1 MKIKILIIGRK
12 SFIANFLKKELS
24 KFYNVTL
31 KNFKEILHYKKINS
45 VNFIINCSSSKPYK
59 KNHYNQDRD
68 IFFAKKIIKTKC
80 KLIMLSTA
88 KVYGDKTNILKKESS
103 NCRPT
108 SAYGKSRYL
117 VEKKIQKLI
126 PNQYLILRLSNLVN
140 FDIRQK
146 TGSRTAINCMLKD
159 LRQKKI
165 ITIPNEKTI
174 KDFVTMKF
182 FLSVIIS
189 CLKKNLYGVYNLSSG
204 FSTDLNTLSKLL
216 IKGYGSGIIQKKKR
230 YTDKFI
236 LDNSK
241 LFNKIKK
248 KMLRQT
254 LYNEVIAIGKKLK
267 KNV

>member
-1 MKIKILIIGRK
+1 MKKKILIIGRK
-12 SFIANFLKKELS
+12 SLIANFLKKKLS
-24 KFYNVTL
+24 KLHNVSL
-31 KNFKEILHYKKINS
+31 KDFKEKLTYKKITNY
-45 VNFIINCSSSKPYK
+45 NFIINCSSHKLLKK
-59 KNHYNQDRD
+59 KNYNQDRD
-68 IFFAKKIIKTKC
+68 VFLANKIKTTKC

-88 KVYGDKTNILKKESS
+88 KVYGDNTNILKKESS

-108 SAYGKSRYL
+108 STYGKSRYL
-117 VEKKIQKLI
+117 VEKKIQKII

-146 TGSRTAINCMLKD
+146 TGSGTAINCMLKD
-159 LRQKKI
+159 LRQKKT
-165 ITIPNEKTI
+165 ITIPSKKTI

-216 IKGYGSGIIQKKKR
+216 IKGYGSGIIKKKKR

-248 KMLRQT
+248 KMLRQA